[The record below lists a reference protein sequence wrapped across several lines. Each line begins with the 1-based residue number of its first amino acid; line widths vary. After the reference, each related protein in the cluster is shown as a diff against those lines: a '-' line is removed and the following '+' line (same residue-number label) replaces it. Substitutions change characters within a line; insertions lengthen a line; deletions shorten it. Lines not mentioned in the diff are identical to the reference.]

1 MDGNGCSGN
10 VLQFAIMAIRSD
22 CKTWE
27 KQMKRYKTW
36 AVRVPL
42 FFCHGR
48 RRSQH
53 SKTQEPSMDNSSYL
67 SWTINCIY
75 LYRETISI
83 ESSRFHGE
91 NFCEAKQ
98 FAKAAV
104 LFRLDRSLKRNHGG
118 HGEFCSI
125 HIPMSAQTH
134 SPTAAGFAKL
144 GIKYEIF
151 LKRTKR
157 AKLNASL

>member
-1 MDGNGCSGN
+1 MFRKCSAICDNGHTKRLQN
-10 VLQFAIMAIRSD
+10 VGKANETIQNL
-22 CKTWE
+22 
-27 KQMKRYKTW
+27 

-42 FFCHGR
+42 FFCHGRR

-83 ESSRFHGE
+83 ESSRFHGA
-91 NFCEAKQ
+91 NFWEAKQ

-118 HGEFCSI
+118 HGEFCFI
-125 HIPMSAQTH
+125 HIPMSAQIH
-134 SPTAAGFAKL
+134 SPTAAAAGFAKL